1 MTIINNRT
9 VFAFALTALV
19 AALHTAPA
27 NAGGRSGAHALM
39 AEPHTQATQHQTSQ
53 TETQMQ
59 AQIEAL
65 RKEVAELKT
74 QQALSKGQPTAA
86 Q

>member
-1 MTIINNRT
+1 MTILNNRT

-39 AEPHTQATQHQTSQ
+39 AEPHTQTKQRTNQ

-65 RKEVAELKT
+65 RKEVAEIKT
-74 QQALSKGQPTAA
+74 QQVLSKGQPTAA